1 MLDEP
6 TSGMDTTT
14 RRRFWEIIKS
24 YRKDRIIILTTHY
37 MDEAEVLGDQVCIMA
52 EGRVQCCGTS
62 LFLKTKFGIG
72 YNLKFTGT
80 ELTKRRKISAYMSEK
95 LPEAIIL

>member
-1 MLDEP
+1 MDEP

-37 MDEAEVLGDQVCIMA
+37 MDEAEVLGDQICIMA

-62 LFLKTKFGIG
+62 LNLKTKFGIG
-72 YNLKFTGT
+72 YNLT
-80 ELTKRRKISAYMSEK
+80 LTKTEKTNFRDISAYMSDK
-95 LPEAIIL
+95 LPEAILL